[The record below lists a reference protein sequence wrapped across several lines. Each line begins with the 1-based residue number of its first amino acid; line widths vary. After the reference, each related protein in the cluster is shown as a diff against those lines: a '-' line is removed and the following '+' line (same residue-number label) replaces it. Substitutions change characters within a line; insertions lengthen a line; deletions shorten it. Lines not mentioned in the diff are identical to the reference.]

1 MEMADS
7 LESYAEANE
16 NLLPAITRRVSTEN
30 TGILIQYN
38 SAMLRKEMVQF
49 YDLHS
54 ASRIIVTSY

>member
-30 TGILIQYN
+30 TGILIQYH
-38 SAMLRKEMVQF
+38 LDF
-49 YDLHS
+49 
-54 ASRIIVTSY
+54 